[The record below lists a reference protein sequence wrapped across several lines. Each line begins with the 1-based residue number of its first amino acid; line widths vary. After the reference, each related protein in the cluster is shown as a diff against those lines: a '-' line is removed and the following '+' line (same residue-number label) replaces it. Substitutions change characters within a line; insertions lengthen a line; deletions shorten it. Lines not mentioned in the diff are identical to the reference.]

1 MLIFKLI
8 LNLVLIQDPPPGAWH
23 DRGRDCVDTEA
34 HALTAFYPSVTQVF
48 CMNQTKPKDF
58 CISVN
63 QTKHEPHSRRYNPQS
78 FVSAHWWFFGP
89 TKRKNWLFT
98 LDWVNHWSFG
108 PTKSSIFPH
117 SDSPSLLC
125 EQWIQIL
132 NCGGLLGCQVFCTT
146 SINDRSQYVALIILY
161 PCCLLMFCSHFDT
174 WSKWLKCSCAPL
186 ENCGKNLQYAI
197 YDVYPQYAMH
207 IMQNASCKGPILTLC
222 QHMNIYEICSDN
234 FPIMQKSSAPPRSFN
249 WTQSILQMFQL
260 AHTKTKLYAQSGIC
274 KLQMNM
280 HQSIVTQS
288 IIWNSWQSLLY
299 VWANNNNNIWGS
311 S

>member
-1 MLIFKLI
+1 MGFYFCRWCWCADQAYANAFAADDDEDDKAVEQHPSWCWRSFPIQKLNPMLIFKLI

-48 CMNQTKPKDF
+48 CMNQTKPKVF

-78 FVSAHWWFFGP
+78 FVPAHWWFFGP

-98 LDWVNHWSFG
+98 LDWVKHWSFG

-125 EQWIQIL
+125 EQWVQIL
-132 NCGGLLGCQVFCTT
+132 NCGLLGCRVFCTT
-146 SINDRSQYVALIILY
+146 SINGRSQYVALIILY

-186 ENCGKNLQYAI
+186 ENCGKNLQCAI

-207 IMQNASCKGPILTLC
+207 IMQNASCKGSILTLC
-222 QHMNIYEICSDN
+222 QHMNIYEIFSDE
-234 FPIMQKSSAPPRSFN
+234 FPILQKIISTSKIIQLNTIYPANISAGP
-249 WTQSILQMFQL
+249 
-260 AHTKTKLYAQSGIC
+260 H
-274 KLQMNM
+274 
-280 HQSIVTQS
+280 
-288 IIWNSWQSLLY
+288 
-299 VWANNNNNIWGS
+299 
-311 S
+311 